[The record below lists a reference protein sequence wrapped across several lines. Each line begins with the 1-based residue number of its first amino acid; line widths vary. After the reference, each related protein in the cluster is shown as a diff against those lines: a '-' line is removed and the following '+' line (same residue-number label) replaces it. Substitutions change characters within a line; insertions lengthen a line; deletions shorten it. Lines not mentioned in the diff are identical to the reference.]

1 MTAPK
6 RTARTRTRRGN
17 GEGTITKRAD
27 GRFAAALWVDQPDG
41 TRGRKWIYGRTRAE
55 VAGKLTEVAQKVNSG
70 SVMPTRSPTV
80 AEFLD
85 YWLREVV
92 DPKLRPTTASR
103 YRSVVVQY
111 LRPGLGKHRLEKLT
125 VSAVQMFLNRQ
136 QENGRSTQTLRMI
149 REVLSSALGRAMR
162 EELVG
167 RNVALLTTLPT
178 PDRRRRTAWTAAQAR
193 QFLAVSVQ
201 DALHTFFVLAVV
213 YGMRRGE
220 IAALCWEDVDFDRG
234 KIIVRASL
242 VRVGGRLVRGR
253 VKTAAGERMLPLVPT
268 TRKALQAQRKRQLEQ
283 RFAAGPEWEDS
294 GYVFTTRTGRPIE
307 PRNASRS
314 FDRIVAGTALPK
326 IAFHD
331 LRRTAATMLKSL
343 GVPARDAMVILGHS
357 HITVTLGIYSE
368 VFDDELASA
377 VGRIETALGGV
388 EIEGST
394 DAG

>member
-1 MTAPK
+1 MTPPK
-6 RTARTRTRRGN
+6 RTSRTSPRRGN
-17 GEGTITKRAD
+17 GEGTIAKRSD
-27 GRFAAALWVDQPDG
+27 GRYAAAIWVDRPDG
-41 TRGRKWIYGRTRAE
+41 TRGRKWIYGKTRAD
-55 VAGKLTEVAQKVNSG
+55 VAGKLTEITQKVNSG
-70 SVMPTRSPTV
+70 AVMPTRSPTV
-80 AEFLD
+80 AEFLA
-85 YWLREVV
+85 YWLKEVV

-103 YRSVVVQY
+103 YHSVVDLY
-111 LRPGLGKHRLEKLT
+111 LRPGLGRHRLEKLT

-136 QENGRSTQTLRMI
+136 QADGRSTPTLRMI

-162 EELVG
+162 EELVS
-167 RNVALLTTLPT
+167 RNVALLTTLPS
-178 PDRRRRTAWTAAQAR
+178 PERRRRTAWTAAQAR
-193 QFLAVSVQ
+193 QFLDVAAK
-201 DALHTFFVLAVV
+201 DLLHAFFVLAVV

-220 IAALCWEDVDFDRG
+220 ISALCWDDIDFDRG
-234 KIIVRASL
+234 KITVRASL
-242 VRVGGRLVRGR
+242 VRVGGHLVRGGT
-253 VKTAAGERMLPLVPT
+253 KTAAGERMLPLVPM

-283 RFAAGPEWEDS
+283 RLAAGPEWEET
-294 GYVFTTRTGRPIE
+294 GYVFTTRTGRPLE

-314 FDRIVAGTALPK
+314 FDRLVAGTALPR

-377 VGRIETALGGV
+377 VARIEKALGGS
-388 EIEGST
+388 EAEGST